1 MKKAVLAAMLAS
13 VTIGAAAGGIATFSA
28 AQEDTQLQVTDD
40 GTAGENLQAE
50 EENSGMLEELG
61 KALANCKNAGN

>member
-50 EENSGMLEELG
+50 EEMGPLIHRPDLS
-61 KALANCKNAGN
+61 ALQ